1 MLPAKPWKS
10 EAIVRL
16 LLGVF
21 ICFFAGSL
29 LVSGL
34 HHARAGARGSASF
47 FWLAAG
53 ALAFLGT
60 TLILLRRP
68 WTFEKSV
75 RPIVVLV
82 GCLYAGL
89 FLGAWAQQ
97 VAGPMPAGISVE
109 QMPIATLSFQ
119 GATILLIGSFLR
131 QHQVSWA
138 EGFGFSNRAPH
149 SVLLGVIA
157 LGLILPLLFGLQ
169 WATVELMQR
178 IPHFPIKPV
187 EQQAVQTLRIA
198 TAWVDRLALGAVTI
212 VIVPMGE
219 EMLFRGVLYPW
230 IKQAGFP
237 RLALWGTSLIFAAIH
252 GSLVAF
258 LPLLVLALLFT
269 GLYEKTNN
277 LLAPISAH
285 AFFNAVNFAML
296 YLLEKQIGSTH

>member
-1 MLPAKPWKS
+1 M
-10 EAIVRL
+10 RL
-16 LLGVF
+16 LLSVF

-34 HHARAGARGSASF
+34 HHVRAGMKGSTTF
-47 FWLAAG
+47 FWLAGG

-60 TLILLRRP
+60 TLVLLRQP
-68 WTFEKSV
+68 WNFEKSIRRV
-75 RPIVVLV
+75 VVLV
-82 GCLYAGL
+82 GFLYAGL

-109 QMPIATLSFQ
+109 QMLIATLSFQ

-138 EGFGFSNRAPH
+138 EVFGFANRAPH
-149 SVLLGVIA
+149 SVLLGLIA
-157 LGLILPLLFGLQ
+157 LGLVLPLLFGLQ
-169 WATVELMQR
+169 WVTVELMQR

-198 TAWVDRLALGAVTI
+198 TSWVDRLALGAVTI
-212 VIVPMGE
+212 LLVPLGE

-237 RLALWGTSLIFAAIH
+237 RLALWGTSLTFAAIH
-252 GSLVAF
+252 QNLVAF

-285 AFFNAVNFAML
+285 ASFNAVNFVML
-296 YLLEKQIGSTH
+296 YLLEKQIGPTH